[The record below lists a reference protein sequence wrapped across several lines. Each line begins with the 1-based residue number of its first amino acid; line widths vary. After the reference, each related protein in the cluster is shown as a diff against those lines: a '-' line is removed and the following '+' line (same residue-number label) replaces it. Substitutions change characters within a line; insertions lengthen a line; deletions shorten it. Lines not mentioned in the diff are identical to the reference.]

1 MFLMS
6 KPILN
11 AYKIICYYLFQSR
24 YKKDGKFGK
33 NQESQLAKLLYKDFV
48 YKNKVFSDVDRSFLE
63 FLIHYVPSSM
73 FDDREMITFFKD
85 AIDNDVPGLLDWLE
99 KMLLP
104 LSQKQQEEITQYIKE
119 KEGINENGSGESIKV
134 ISQKVI
140 KKYFLKSRFE
150 NQFSPKKID
159 LFCKSFRDDI
169 KEEINRRNEALD
181 KRVSAH
187 ANERGKKYFDDDLVD
202 HSHDAELKKKFIK
215 EMEEKIK
222 NAKNFDDLDELFAY
236 YTTSQ
241 GGDLMNAFFRGDLTV
256 GRSSNKKGAWNTN
269 LSVDIPTFLDT
280 MNKALKLR
288 KRLVEG
294 VFKEDMVLYRG
305 SSVDNLLKYI
315 PSAKDREKVK
325 ECIDAPALGKKLEYD
340 NLNIPYNP
348 QGASST
354 STEESIAYSHVFRKA
369 KAGKGGGGILIKI
382 NARKGT
388 AFGVDFKNTA
398 FGNEDKNKE
407 VLLKPNQKF
416 NITKIVKESYF
427 RYIEC
432 ETIG

>member
-1 MFLMS
+1 MS

-11 AYKIICYYLFQSR
+11 AYKIICYYLFQSE

-73 FDDREMITFFKD
+73 FDDREMITFFND
-85 AIDNDVPGLLDWLE
+85 AIDNDAPGLLDWLE

-104 LSQKQQEEITQYIKE
+104 LSKKQQEKIMQYIKE
-119 KEGINENGSGESIKV
+119 KEDIQEKDDEKSIKA
-134 ISQKVI
+134 ISQKAI
-140 KKYFLKSRFE
+140 IKSRFE
-150 NQFSPKKID
+150 NQFSSKKID
-159 LFCKSFRDDI
+159 FFCKSFRNDI
-169 KEEINRRNEALD
+169 KEEINRRNKALD
-181 KRVSAH
+181 KRVSLH
-187 ANERGKKYFDDDLVD
+187 ANERGKKYFDDDLAD
-202 HSHDAELKKKFIK
+202 HSHDAELKKKFMK

-222 NAKNFDDLDELFAY
+222 KAENFDDLDKLFAY

-241 GGDLMNAFFRGDLTV
+241 GGDLMDAFFRGNLTI
-256 GRSSNKKGAWNTN
+256 GRNSSKRGSWNTS

-288 KRLVEG
+288 KQLVKG
-294 VFKEDMVLYRG
+294 VFKEDMTLYRG

-315 PSAKDREKVK
+315 PNEKDRNKVK
-325 ECIDAPALGKKLEYD
+325 DCIDAPAFDKKLEYD
-340 NLNIPYNP
+340 NLNILYNP
-348 QGASST
+348 KGASSA
-354 STEESIAYSHVFRKA
+354 STDEVIAFSHVFRKG
-369 KAGKGGGGILIKI
+369 KEGKGGGGILVKI
-382 NARKGT
+382 NAKKGT

-398 FGNEDKNKE
+398 FGEEDKNKE

-416 NITKIVKESYF
+416 NITKIVKESHF
-427 RYIEC
+427 RCIEC
-432 ETIG
+432 ETTG